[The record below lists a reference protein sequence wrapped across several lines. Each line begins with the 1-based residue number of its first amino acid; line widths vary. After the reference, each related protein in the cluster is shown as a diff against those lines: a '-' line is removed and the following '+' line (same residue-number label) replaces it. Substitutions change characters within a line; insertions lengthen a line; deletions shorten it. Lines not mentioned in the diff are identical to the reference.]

1 MEFSISEFKAYKD
14 IYIIC
19 KYFNLSV
26 EMFQK
31 NSDLLN
37 VKSNTSSKINKRKTE
52 NLGNVE
58 YYEMHSMH
66 YMDTIL
72 RIMN

>member
-31 NSDLLN
+31 NSGLLN

-58 YYEMHSMH
+58 YE
-66 YMDTIL
+66 IPAA
-72 RIMN
+72 IEI

>member
-37 VKSNTSSKINKRKTE
+37 VKSNTSSKINKLVSIPT
-52 NLGNVE
+52 L
-58 YYEMHSMH
+58 
-66 YMDTIL
+66 
-72 RIMN
+72 

>member
-1 MEFSISEFKAYKD
+1 MEFSIREFKAYKD

-31 NSDLLN
+31 NSVLLN
-37 VKSNTSSKINKRKTE
+37 VTSNTSSKTNRRKTE
-52 NLGNVE
+52 TWV
-58 YYEMHSMH
+58 
-66 YMDTIL
+66 T
-72 RIMN
+72 

>member
-1 MEFSISEFKAYKD
+1 MEFSIREFKAYKD

-31 NSDLLN
+31 NSVLLN
-37 VKSNTSSKINKRKTE
+37 VTSNTASKTNRRKTE
-52 NLGNVE
+52 TWV
-58 YYEMHSMH
+58 
-66 YMDTIL
+66 T
-72 RIMN
+72 